1 MSRWNERRDVPRGTA
16 YDERWQALAAAGE
29 SIHGEADLVT
39 SLWAER
45 GGAARE
51 RPPSVLDAGCGT
63 GRVAIELRSRG
74 FDVVGV
80 DLDPA
85 MLATAKQKA
94 PDATWIDGDL
104 ADVTIVDVTIADA
117 GDRPKLFDLV
127 VLAGNVMI
135 FVAPG
140 TEDRVVAN
148 LARHLRPS
156 GLVVAGFQLH
166 PGRSSLATYDTACE
180 RAGLAL
186 LERWSTW
193 DRQVFDPDA
202 AYAVSVHTKA
212 VR

>member
-1 MSRWNERRDVPRGTA
+1 VPRGRA
-16 YDERWQALAAAGE
+16 YDERWQVLAAAGE
-29 SIHGEADLVT
+29 SIHGEADLVA

-45 GGAARE
+45 GGE
-51 RPPSVLDAGCGT
+51 HPPSILDAGCGT
-63 GRVAIELRSRG
+63 GRVAIELRARG

-85 MLATAKQKA
+85 MLAAARQKA
-94 PDATWIDGDL
+94 PDATWIDGDV
-104 ADVTIVDVTIADA
+104 ADVTIGDGV
-117 GDRPKLFDLV
+117 DRPRLFDLV

-148 LARHLRPS
+148 LARHLRPG

-166 PGRSSLATYDTACE
+166 PGRSSLAIYDSACD
-180 RAGLAL
+180 RAELVL
-186 LERWSTW
+186 LERWYTW
-193 DRQVFDPDA
+193 DRQVFEPDA
-202 AYAVSVHTKA
+202 TYAVSLHTKA